1 MSCGLRGVRQGVHLL
16 RGPLS
21 SESILLCESTHYCI
35 FYTIEK
41 EFCCRKKKDY
51 ALYPHNPLAHLKF
64 QLDKVRLENFKN
76 SLSIVLC
83 MDV

>member
-1 MSCGLRGVRQGVHLL
+1 MCAKAYTCSADRCRQRVSFFARVR
-16 RGPLS
+16 
-21 SESILLCESTHYCI
+21 ITAF